1 MERKQIK
8 AREKDGTDFGARVT
22 LSGEKHDSR
31 MGWRWKIDAI
41 MIDRSSMERGT
52 SHNFGKCGTR
62 KRRVCVYVRIGLRH
76 TEEEN

>member
-22 LSGEKHDSR
+22 LSGGKHNSR

-41 MIDRSSMERGT
+41 MIDRSSMEHGT